1 MRKFI
6 IIIAALLSVQSAFA
20 WSRAIHNAIAAIADD
35 NLTEQAKQN
44 ISKALG
50 GHNIIYYAQWMYD
63 VADSEGYA
71 QTKNWRSVAFN
82 KTKLISGK
90 KIAKHPE
97 NIVNRACGLEALID
111 AVKAI
116 ESGNLTE
123 QETADNIRYIVT
135 IVGDLHCPTH
145 YIFTDMLEKRK
156 SFYYIQGDD
165 KKHSYVNYWENSS
178 IRGTF
183 SWRTNEFVHQ
193 LSRKTPEQVAA
204 ITKGSITDWIVGNV
218 PLYRSVFDMVESGTR
233 FSKTKLRLWQ
243 NTMYPIATEQVAVAG
258 YRLAAILNGLFDN
271 SVANVKTK

>member
-1 MRKFI
+1 MKRVI
-6 IIIAALLSVQSAFA
+6 IIIVALFSMQSAFA
-20 WSRAIHNAIAAIADD
+20 WSRAIHSAIAAIADD

-63 VADSEGYA
+63 VAECEGYT

-82 KTKLISGK
+82 KGKLISGK

-97 NIVNRACGLEALID
+97 DIVNRACGLEALIA
-111 AVKAI
+111 AVKCVEA
-116 ESGNLTE
+116 GNLTE
-123 QETADNIRYIVT
+123 QQLADNIRYIVT

-156 SFYYIQGDD
+156 SFYYIPNDE
-165 KKHSYVNYWENSS
+165 KKHSYMNYWENSAV
-178 IRGTF
+178 RGTF
-183 SWRTNEFVHQ
+183 SWRTNEYVHI

-204 ITKGSITDWIVGNV
+204 ITKGSITDWVVGNTS
-218 PLYRSVFDMVESGTR
+218 LYRRVYDMLESGTR

-243 NTMYPIATEQVAVAG
+243 NTMYPIATEQIAVAG
-258 YRLAAILNGLFDN
+258 YRLAAILNGLFDD